1 MAKVVRRC
9 YNSTSECRDNR
20 RKTFE
25 PERGLENNE
34 KEKKVK
40 VYYIDEDIK
49 GTCFLVRGEQEAILF
64 DPGMAYYGETVV
76 QRVKEILGTQP
87 LRAVFLTHSHYDHV
101 AAVPYVRQEWP
112 EIRVYAAEYACHI
125 FEKTKAQQMMFSM
138 SKIAAVES
146 HHEWHSE
153 TYKGNLLYAD
163 RALYDGDRI
172 TEGEFVVEVIE
183 TIGHTQCSVSFMI
196 NDEVMISSETIGLE
210 GDYEGGYVPA
220 FLISYKKTEESL
232 RCTREANPKQ
242 LYMPHRGLV
251 IPDERY
257 WKYME
262 KGLAATKDEIIRIL
276 ASYPTTEEQ
285 ILEMEEVFW
294 KKAADGAWPREA
306 FDMNAK
312 AMLRTVAAEF
322 PEELSKVKS
331 IQK

>member
-9 YNSTSECRDNR
+9 YNSTSVCRDNR

-49 GTCFLVRGEQEAILF
+49 GTCFLVQGEQEAILF

-76 QRVKEILGTQP
+76 QRVREILGTQP

-112 EIRVYAAEYACHI
+112 EIKVYAAEYACHI
-125 FEKTKAQQMMFSM
+125 FEKTKVQQMMFHM
-138 SKIAAVES
+138 SKTAAEES
-146 HHEWHSE
+146 HHEWKSDD
-153 TYKGNLLYAD
+153 YKGELLYAD
-163 RALYDGDRI
+163 KPLEDGDRI
-172 TEGEFVVEVIE
+172 ALGEFVVEVIE
-183 TIGHTQCSVSFMI
+183 TIGHTQCSVSFLI

-210 GDYEGGYVPA
+210 GDFEGGYVPA
-220 FLISYKKTEESL
+220 FLISYKKTVDSL
-232 RCTREANPKQ
+232 RRTRGADPKQ

-276 ASYPTTEEQ
+276 ASYPTLETQ

-322 PEELSKVKS
+322 PEELSKAKS